1 VGASA
6 WLFIVRF
13 SPEEVKKASLSS
25 ILRGDWRRNL
35 TASLGTCTSTVNA
48 IFGFSYGAKAT
59 NQVWG
64 AR

>member
-25 ILRGDWRRNL
+25 IIFAAIG
-35 TASLGTCTSTVNA
+35 AGT
-48 IFGFSYGAKAT
+48 
-59 NQVWG
+59 
-64 AR
+64 